1 MKMRLIALSLALL
14 CAACSGPPAPPRTPS
29 AGRGVEVLPTPFTI
43 PQLDRQRTVR
53 LYLPPSYGQGDKRY
67 PVIYMHD
74 GQNLFDDATSYAGEW
89 GVDETLDKLAAE
101 KGFEAIVIGI
111 DNGAEKRMNELN
123 PWAHPRF
130 GPGEGEAYLAFIVD
144 TLKPWV
150 DSRYRTQTDPAHT
163 AIIGSSMGGL
173 ISDYAIHRYPG
184 VFGRAGVVSPAY
196 WTAPAVYDYA
206 QSHPL
211 PAGAR
216 VYFSM
221 GGREGD
227 AIPDVQRMHALMAA
241 QRPEPGAVT
250 LSIIPGDEHN
260 EKAWRALL
268 PQVIAFLF
276 AP

>member
-1 MKMRLIALSLALL
+1 MA
-14 CAACSGPPAPPRTPS
+14 
-29 AGRGVEVLPTPFTI
+29 VLPTPFTI
-43 PQLDRQRTVR
+43 AALGRQRTVR
-53 LYLPPSYGQGDKRY
+53 LYLPPGYGQGSKRY

-89 GVDETLDKLAAE
+89 GVDETLDQMAA
-101 KGFEAIVIGI
+101 KQGFEAIVIGV

-123 PWAHPRF
+123 PWDHPRF
-130 GPGEGEAYLAFIVD
+130 GPGEGEAYMAFIVD

-150 DSRYRTQTDPAHT
+150 DSHYRTLTGPENT

-196 WTAPAVYDYA
+196 WTAPPVYDYA
-206 QSHPL
+206 QAHPL

-227 AIPDVQRMHALMAA
+227 AVPAVERMHTLMAA
-241 QRPEPGAVT
+241 QHPEAGAVT
-250 LSIIPGDEHN
+250 LTIVPEDEHN

-268 PQVIAFLF
+268 PQLLAFLF
-276 AP
+276 APLPPASTASR